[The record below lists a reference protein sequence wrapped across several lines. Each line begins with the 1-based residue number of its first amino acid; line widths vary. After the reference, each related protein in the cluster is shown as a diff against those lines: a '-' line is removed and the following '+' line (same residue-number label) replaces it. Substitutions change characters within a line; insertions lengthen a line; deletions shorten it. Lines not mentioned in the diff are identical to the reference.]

1 MGTWLITRT
10 FFMLAFTEQRFL
22 KILNLFL
29 LLHVRMFSIFQVEV
43 YVCSLLLNAV
53 DVDIQLLQ
61 YQLLV
66 VMSDLNWSEA
76 ARHFSY

>member
-1 MGTWLITRT
+1 
-10 FFMLAFTEQRFL
+10 MLAFTEQRFL

-29 LLHVRMFSIFQVEV
+29 LLHVRMFFIFQVEV
-43 YVCSLLLNAV
+43 YVCSLLSNPV